1 MISKV
6 LFLFLFL
13 VLLLGRLEP
22 ANACSSSCG
31 GCRLDMIKS
40 KKADPTGTW
49 MKFYQA
55 LRAKGVSPISC
66 YRSQSCQ
73 NQLSRTCGA
82 RAAKV
87 SNHTNRVAMDFRT
100 SNGDHNRAR
109 AIASKTLSG
118 QVRELT
124 HGGGGYHMSNGAG
137 EGKAFRASSS
147 KVAAYRAEKQKSGST
162 QKGLVRRPG
171 RKGQWLQ
178 RRSGEWVRMTL
189 N

>member
-1 MISKV
+1 MISKS
-6 LFLFLFL
+6 FLP
-13 VLLLGRLEP
+13 LLLMALFFGP
-22 ANACSSSCG
+22 ADYAEACSSSCG

-49 MKFYQA
+49 MKFYNA
-55 LRAKGVSPISC
+55 LRAQGVSPISC

-73 NQLSRTCGA
+73 NQLRRTCGA

-87 SNHTNRVAMDFRT
+87 SNHTNRIAMDFRT
-100 SNGDHNRAR
+100 SNGDHSRAR
-109 AIASKTLSG
+109 AIASKVLSG
-118 QVRELT
+118 SVRELS
-124 HGGGGYHMSNGAG
+124 HGGGGYHMSNGSG
-137 EGKAFRASSS
+137 EGKAYRPSSS
-147 KVAAYRAEKQKSGST
+147 KVAAYRAEKQKSGTT

>member
-1 MISKV
+1 MISKRFLPLLV
-6 LFLFLFL
+6 AALFF
-13 VLLLGRLEP
+13 GWAP
-22 ANACSSSCG
+22 GADACSSSCG

-49 MKFYQA
+49 LKFYQA
-55 LRAKGVSPISC
+55 LKAQGVSPISC
-66 YRSQSCQ
+66 FRSQSCQ
-73 NQLSRTCGA
+73 NQLSRSCGA

-87 SNHTNRVAMDFRT
+87 SNHTMRVAMDFRT
-100 SNGDHNRAR
+100 SNGDHSRAR
-109 AIASKTLSG
+109 AIAAKTLSG
-118 QVRELT
+118 TVRELT
-124 HGGGGYHMSNGAG
+124 HGGGGYHMSNGAS
-137 EGKAFRASSS
+137 EGKSFRASSS